1 MRTAG
6 KAPERSKADKNLQRT
21 RGCRQKQI
29 KKKGKRRILLAFV
42 AMTWCLLLVNIV
54 FLIKLHNKEKNT
66 EEQSERVMAEI
77 LQQLNEEY
85 RQDSVRRETKEYQK
99 EAESA
104 AIQPIPKDYP
114 DIWGL
119 EWVDK
124 PEKRTEAE
132 ILERLTSLAEDN
144 SLIAEIC
151 ENRKRYPDKMLEA
164 LANNPEM
171 AGFIAGYLKGD
182 KRGIKAGL
190 TESEREKTFPLFLQ
204 WDPRWGY
211 EEYGDDSNIG
221 ISGCGPTCVSMALYY
236 LTGDES
242 LTPDRI
248 ADYSMK
254 NGYYVTGVGTAWA
267 LLEDVPALYG
277 INVTQQKIREYN
289 LNEALDEGSVIIC
302 SMSEGDFTV
311 AGHFIVIYGYDSEG
325 YLVNDPNC
333 VARSRE
339 HWPWDRLEKQI
350 KNIWVYSTV
359 GGMKV
364 TDYSSTR

>member
-6 KAPERSKADKNLQRT
+6 KAAKRSKAVKNLSRT
-21 RGCRQKQI
+21 RGSRQKQI
-29 KKKGKRRILLAFV
+29 KIKRKRRILLTFV
-42 AMTWCLLLVNIV
+42 ALTWCLLLVNIW
-54 FLIKLHNKEKNT
+54 FLITLHNKEKNI
-66 EEQSERVMAEI
+66 EEQSERVMAGI

-85 RQDSVRRETKEYQK
+85 RQDSLLRETKEYQK
-99 EAESA
+99 ETENA
-104 AIQPIPKDYP
+104 AKQQVKTDYP

-119 EWVDK
+119 ERVDK
-124 PEKRTEAE
+124 PVKRTEVE
-132 ILERLTSLAEDN
+132 VLEKLQRLAEDN
-144 SLIAEIC
+144 SLIADIF

-171 AGFIAGYLKGD
+171 AGFVAGYLEKD
-182 KRGIKAGL
+182 NRGMKTGL
-190 TESEREKTFPLFLQ
+190 TESEREKDFPLFLQ

-211 EEYGDDSNIG
+211 EEYGDGSNIG

-242 LTPDRI
+242 LTPDKI

-277 INVTQQKIREYN
+277 ISVTQQKIREYN
-289 LNEALDEGSVIIC
+289 LKEALDANGVIIC
-302 SMSEGDFTV
+302 SMGEGDFTA
-311 AGHFIVIYGYDSEG
+311 AGHFIVVYGYDREG
-325 YLVNDPNC
+325 FLVNDPNC

-339 HWPWDRLEKQI
+339 HWSWDRLEKQI
-350 KNIWVYSTV
+350 KNIWVYSN
-359 GGMKV
+359 
-364 TDYSSTR
+364 SSR